1 MVEVNMP
8 RFSDTMQ
15 EGTIS
20 RWIKHQGDTIK
31 KGDILAEIETDKA
44 NMELE
49 SYDNGV
55 LERILVQE
63 GETVAIGQPIAVI
76 GSGTNAQKQEKPAT
90 ISSEAQEQEQLTT
103 SSAKAGVTEAAPVE
117 TDNVQ
122 QEGASAQEAPAISSQ
137 EQRGKQERGS
147 GNQLVNVGTSQA
159 DAGSQQGGNGAMIK
173 ASPLARRMAEEYG
186 IDLHQVTGSGPGG
199 RIVRDDIEDFRE
211 QKQPATPTTPT
222 TLTAQTPA
230 AQAEEAVQPAQQAA
244 PLADDEV
251 RKLSR
256 MQVTIARRLT
266 ESKQTIPHFYVR
278 SEVNMNDAMSLRQTL
293 NTSTGEGGVKISIND
308 LIVKACALAL
318 ENFPEVNSSYR
329 DGQFFQHKH
338 INIGIAVD
346 VPAGLVVPVIRDANI
361 KGVRSIAREAKALI
375 EKARTNKLSQSDLE
389 GGTFSVSNLGMMDVS
404 DFVAVINPPEAAI
417 LAIASIRQQYVP
429 LDGQPVIHNVMPMTL
444 SADHRIL
451 YGAMVARFLQEIK
464 QLLQNPYNLLG

>member
-1 MVEVNMP
+1 MAEVNMP

-20 RWIKHQGDTIK
+20 RWLKHQGDTIK
-31 KGDILAEIETDKA
+31 KGDILVEIETDKA

-63 GETVAIGQPIAVI
+63 GETVPIGQPIAVI
-76 GSGTNAQKQEKPAT
+76 GSGASAQKQEQPA
-90 ISSEAQEQEQLTT
+90 T
-103 SSAKAGVTEAAPVE
+103 SSAEAGVTQRPPARTA
-117 TDNVQ
+117 DIQ
-122 QEGASAQEAPAISSQ
+122 QEDTSTQEASANFQQ
-137 EQRGKQERGS
+137 EQGSKQEVGVDT
-147 GNQLVNVGTSQA
+147 QLVDVSTAQESPGP
-159 DAGSQQGGNGAMIK
+159 QQGGDGAMIK

-186 IDLHQVTGSGPGG
+186 IDLHQIKGSGPGG

-211 QKQPATPTTPT
+211 QKQPSATTTVSTTQIPTTEARET
-222 TLTAQTPA
+222 IQPA
-230 AQAEEAVQPAQQAA
+230 VAQAVLP
-244 PLADDEV
+244 ADDEV

-266 ESKQTIPHFYVR
+266 ESKQTIPHFYV
-278 SEVNMNDAMSLRQTL
+278 SNEVKMDDAMSLRQVL
-293 NTSTGEGGVKISIND
+293 NTSTGEGGVKVSVND
-308 LIVKACALAL
+308 MIVKACALAL
-318 ENFPEVNSSYR
+318 EKIPEVNSSYR

-346 VPAGLVVPVIRDANI
+346 IPAGLVVPVIRDANV
-361 KGVRSIAREAKALI
+361 KGVRSIARESKALI

-404 DFVAVINPPEAAI
+404 EFVAVINPPEAAI
-417 LAIASIRQQYVP
+417 LAVASIRQQYVP
-429 LDGQPVIHNVMPMTL
+429 VEGQPVIQSIMPMTL

-464 QLLQNPYNLLG
+464 QLLQNPYSLLG

>member
-1 MVEVNMP
+1 MAEVNMP

-20 RWIKHQGDTIK
+20 RWLKHQGDTIK
-31 KGDILAEIETDKA
+31 KGDILVEIETDKA

-49 SYDNGV
+49 SYDSGV

-63 GETVAIGQPIAVI
+63 GETVPIGQLIAVI
-76 GSGTNAQKQEKPAT
+76 GSGASAQKPEQAAT
-90 ISSEAQEQEQLTT
+90 SMAE
-103 SSAKAGVTEAAPVE
+103 AGVTQRPPARTAEI
-117 TDNVQ
+117 Q
-122 QEGASAQEAPAISSQ
+122 HEGTPAQEAPASFQQ
-137 EQRGKQERGS
+137 EQS
-147 GNQLVNVGTSQA
+147 GNQKVGIDTQLVHVGTA
-159 DAGSQQGGNGAMIK
+159 PEGPGPQQGGDGAMIK

-186 IDLHQVTGSGPGG
+186 IDLYQIKGSGPGG

-211 QKQPATPTTPT
+211 QKQPSVATTASIPQVPTI
-222 TLTAQTPA
+222 
-230 AQAEEAVQPAQQAA
+230 QAREAVQPALAQAA
-244 PLADDEV
+244 LPADDEV

-256 MQVTIARRLT
+256 MQMTIARRLT
-266 ESKQTIPHFYVR
+266 ESKQTVPHFYV
-278 SEVNMNDAMSLRQTL
+278 SDEVKMDDAVSLRQVL
-293 NTSTGEGGVKISIND
+293 NTSAGEGGVKVSVND
-308 LIVKACALAL
+308 MIVKACALAL
-318 ENFPEVNSSYR
+318 EKFPEVNSSYR

-346 VPAGLVVPVIRDANI
+346 IPVGLVVPVIRDANV
-361 KGVRSIAREAKALI
+361 KGVRSIARESKTLI

-404 DFVAVINPPEAAI
+404 EFVAVINPPEAAI
-417 LAIASIRQQYVP
+417 LAVASMRQQYVP
-429 LDGQPVIHNVMPMTL
+429 VEGQPVIQSIMPITL

-451 YGAMVARFLQEIK
+451 YGAMAARFLQEIK